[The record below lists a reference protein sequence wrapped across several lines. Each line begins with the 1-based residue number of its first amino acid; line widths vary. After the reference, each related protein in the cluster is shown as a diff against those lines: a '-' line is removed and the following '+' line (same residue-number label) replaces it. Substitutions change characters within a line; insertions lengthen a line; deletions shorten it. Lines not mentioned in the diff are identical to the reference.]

1 MHQVILNAHVY
12 AKQKTNLKWPYII
25 LNDVLFH
32 QKNLAPSLI
41 FLWKVFLIC
50 VLFIWA
56 CTVFSILLFLLLLL
70 HFYVCPHH
78 MHFLVKLVP
87 NGQHNSQCSSNC
99 HDWLLGSKFRIFN
112 TYCFVFC
119 GISVTLTFD
128 FLCFQWTQSSY
139 TLLDEIFM
147 LIKIPLLPSPH
158 GNIEQSST

>member
-1 MHQVILNAHVY
+1 MALYYLEWCAFSSKKLSTIFNIFVESFFNLHPFYLSMHCF
-12 AKQKTNLKWPYII
+12 
-25 LNDVLFH
+25 FH
-32 QKNLAPSLI
+32 FA
-41 FLWKVFLIC
+41 
-50 VLFIWA
+50 
-56 CTVFSILLFLLLLL
+56 FSFVALELLCL
-70 HFYVCPHH
+70 CPHH

-87 NGQHNSQCSSNC
+87 NGQHNSQCRINC

-119 GISVTLTFD
+119 AISVTLTFD

-147 LIKIPLLPSPH
+147 FIKIPLLPSPH